1 MKRFVQILAV
11 FAVLFCSSSISY
23 ASNWQW
29 INSDDKYG
37 IFFDTDTIC
46 YRSIPRYPIKDAS
59 MNFTAVKVWL
69 KVIYTQEGAND
80 IAQANKNDQFY
91 NLDHSLHLENFYFT
105 DNTHQTFEI
114 IYYDRNGDVLY
125 RNKKQ
130 AREETILPESRGEHI
145 LKTIREYARTHHEQL
160 VKNTYGN

>member
-1 MKRFVQILAV
+1 MKTLIKV
-11 FAVLFCSSSISY
+11 FLMFIISLLFSATTY
-23 ASNWQW
+23 AAHWQW
-29 INSDDKYG
+29 IDSDDKYG

-114 IYYDRNGDVLY
+114 IYYDHNGDVLY

-130 AREETILPESRGEHI
+130 TREETILPESRGEHI
-145 LKTIREYARTHHEQL
+145 LKTIREYARTHHDQL
-160 VKNTYGN
+160 VKNTYGR